1 MKVGVSEALNI
12 AIDAQKN
19 GRISEAER
27 IYLGILLN
35 FPSHPD
41 ALHNLGVLVLNSG
54 DEQKAHNYFN
64 RSIAANP
71 KVTQFW
77 LSYLNLLIESGNL
90 KKAKQVFSQAEY
102 IGITNDPFVNIRRA
116 LGLSGNEMQPTYVT
130 ALDTGSLSTKEVA
143 AKAKVHRDTLLRWL
157 RNGSIP
163 EPKRDHRGWRKFSY
177 SELKAIIKF
186 TQLGSSKTDVA
197 IDSESKQTAKWISL

>member
-1 MKVGVSEALNI
+1 MKVAVSEALNI

-19 GRISEAER
+19 GRISDAER
-27 IYLGILLN
+27 IYLDILLN

-41 ALHNLGVLVLNSG
+41 ALHNLGILVLSKG
-54 DEQKAHNYFN
+54 DEQKARNYLS

-71 KVTQFW
+71 KVKQFW
-77 LSYLNLLIESGNL
+77 LSYLNLLIDSGNL
-90 KKAKQVFSQAEY
+90 GKAKEVFSQAEY

-130 ALDTGSLSTKEVA
+130 ALDSGSLSTKEVA

-177 SELKAIIKF
+177 AELAAIIKF
-186 TQLGSSKTDVA
+186 TQIGSSKTDVA
-197 IDSESKQTAKWISL
+197 IDSGPKQTAKWISL

>member
-130 ALDTGSLSTKEVA
+130 ALDSDSLSTKEVA
-143 AKAKVHRDTLLRWL
+143 AKVKVHRDTLLRWL

-177 SELKAIIKF
+177 AELAAIIKF
-186 TQLGSSKTDVA
+186 TQMGSPKTDVA
-197 IDSESKQTAKWISL
+197 IDSGPKQTAEWISL

>member
-1 MKVGVSEALNI
+1 MKVAVSEALNI

-19 GRISEAER
+19 GRISDAER
-27 IYLGILLN
+27 IYLDILLN

-41 ALHNLGVLVLNSG
+41 ALHNLGVLVLSKG
-54 DEQKAHNYFN
+54 DKQKARNYFN

-77 LSYLNLLIESGNL
+77 LSYLNLLIDSGNL
-90 KKAKQVFSQAEY
+90 EKAKQVFKQAEY

-116 LGLSGNEMQPTYVT
+116 LGLSENKMQPTSIT
-130 ALDTGSLSTKEVA
+130 TLDDRSLSTKEVA
-143 AKAKVHRDTLLRWL
+143 AKAKIHRDTLLRWL

-177 SELKAIIKF
+177 AELTAIIKF
-186 TQLGSSKTDVA
+186 TQIGSSKTDVA
-197 IDSESKQTAKWISL
+197 IDSGPKQTAKWISL

>member
-102 IGITNDPFVNIRRA
+102 IGITNDPFVNIRKA
-116 LGLSGNEMQPTYVT
+116 LGLSGHEMQPTCVT
-130 ALDTGSLSTKEVA
+130 ALDCGSLSTKEVA

>member
-1 MKVGVSEALNI
+1 MKVAVSEALNI

-19 GRISEAER
+19 GRISDAER
-27 IYLGILLN
+27 IYLDILLN

-41 ALHNLGVLVLNSG
+41 ALHNLGVLVLSKG
-54 DEQKAHNYFN
+54 DKQTARNYFN

-71 KVTQFW
+71 KVKQFW
-77 LSYLNLLIESGNL
+77 LSYLNLLIDSGNL
-90 KKAKQVFSQAEY
+90 EKAKQVFKQAEY

-116 LGLSGNEMQPTYVT
+116 LGLSENKMQPTSIT
-130 ALDTGSLSTKEVA
+130 TLDGRSLSTKEVA
-143 AKAKVHRDTLLRWL
+143 AKAKIHRDTLLRWL

-177 SELKAIIKF
+177 AELTAIIKF
-186 TQLGSSKTDVA
+186 TQIGSSKTDVA
-197 IDSESKQTAKWISL
+197 IDSEPKQMAKWISL

>member
-1 MKVGVSEALNI
+1 MKVAVSEALNI

-19 GRISEAER
+19 GRISDAER
-27 IYLGILLN
+27 IYLDILLN

-41 ALHNLGVLVLNSG
+41 ALHNLGILVLSKG
-54 DEQKAHNYFN
+54 DEQKAHNYLS

-71 KVTQFW
+71 KVKQFW
-77 LSYLNLLIESGNL
+77 LSYLNLLIDSGNL
-90 KKAKQVFSQAEY
+90 GKAKEVFSQAEY

-130 ALDTGSLSTKEVA
+130 ALDSGSLSTKEVA
-143 AKAKVHRDTLLRWL
+143 AKVKVHRDTLLRWL

-163 EPKRDHRGWRKFSY
+163 CLLYTSPSPRDS
-177 SELKAIIKF
+177 
-186 TQLGSSKTDVA
+186 
-197 IDSESKQTAKWISL
+197 

>member
-1 MKVGVSEALNI
+1 MKVAASEALNI

-19 GRISEAER
+19 GRISDAEQ
-27 IYLGILLN
+27 IYLDILLN

-41 ALHNLGVLVLNSG
+41 ALHNLGVLVLNKG
-54 DEQKAHNYFN
+54 DKQKARNYFS

-71 KVTQFW
+71 KVKQFW
-77 LSYLNLLIESGNL
+77 LSYLNLLIDSGNL
-90 KKAKQVFSQAEY
+90 EKAKEVFDQAEY

-116 LGLSGNEMQPTYVT
+116 LGFSGNEMHPTYVT
-130 ALDTGSLSTKEVA
+130 ALNSGSLSTKEVA

-177 SELKAIIKF
+177 TELTAIIKF

-197 IDSESKQTAKWISL
+197 TDSGPKQTTKWISL